1 MSWHKQ
7 KEEFQK
13 RFDNLG
19 EKKNNDIFTDLKS
32 AVDKYILNEY
42 TKDKNE
48 LEYNNIIKLKKQADD
63 IKKEYSDLNQNIIQ
77 YVSNESKND
86 ISTLLIENGDI
97 QKKIKN
103 LEKVQDEMKV
113 DVESA
118 IARDDLLRSRDT
130 DMSRHKL
137 FLLERPVR
145 KGILPYL
152 WVISVLFIGIG
163 LFIYKKTFPNF
174 GIFGSVGLSGS
185 GGSVIEF
192 LTSKIV
198 LGSLLIGAVITI
210 LFLSLRVGGVI

>member
-1 MSWHKQ
+1 MSWHEQ
-7 KEEFQK
+7 KEQFQK
-13 RFDNLG
+13 SFDNLG

-63 IKKEYSDLNQNIIQ
+63 IKKQYSDLNQNIIQ
-77 YVSNESKND
+77 YISNESKND

-97 QKKIKN
+97 QKKIKK

-152 WVISVLFIGIG
+152 WVVSVLFIGIG
-163 LFIYKKTFPNF
+163 LFIYKTTFPN
-174 GIFGSVGLSGS
+174 IGLSGS
-185 GGSVIEF
+185 VGSSGSFGSIIEI
-192 LTSKIV
+192 LTGKIV
-198 LGSLLIGAVITI
+198 LGSLLIGALITI
-210 LFLSLRVGGVI
+210 LFLSLRIGGVI

>member
-1 MSWHKQ
+1 MSWHEQ
-7 KEEFQK
+7 KEQFQK

-32 AVDKYILNEY
+32 AVDKYILNDY
-42 TKDKNE
+42 SKDKNE

-63 IKKEYSDLNQNIIQ
+63 IKKQYSDLNQNIIQ
-77 YVSNESKND
+77 DISNESKND

-97 QKKIKN
+97 QKKIKK

-163 LFIYKKTFPNF
+163 LFIYKTTFPT
-174 GIFGSVGLSGS
+174 FGSFGSSCNLSKS
-185 GGSVIEF
+185 
-192 LTSKIV
+192 TT
-198 LGSLLIGAVITI
+198 ITGP
-210 LFLSLRVGGVI
+210 R